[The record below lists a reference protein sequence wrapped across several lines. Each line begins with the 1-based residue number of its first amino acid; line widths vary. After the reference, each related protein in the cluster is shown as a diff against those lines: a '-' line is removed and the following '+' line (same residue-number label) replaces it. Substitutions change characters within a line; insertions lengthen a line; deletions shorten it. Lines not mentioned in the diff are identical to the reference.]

1 LDANSRKAN
10 GKPRQSEQ
18 DSGSRCPGL
27 GTEFGIRVS
36 GFRGRGLDVRG
47 CGYEKLEGSRF
58 SRLAANRKR
67 HFLAGV
73 YGLQSTVPGHP
84 SAGRRIVEGEDRV
97 GTTGPSFQSPPHNR
111 KASFLSEI

>member
-1 LDANSRKAN
+1 MDARSRKAN
-10 GKPRQSEQ
+10 SILRQSEQ
-18 DSGSRCPGL
+18 DSGSRGPCL

-67 HFLAGV
+67 HSLAGV

-84 SAGRRIVEGEDRV
+84 SAGRCIVEGEDRV
-97 GTTGPSFQSPPHNR
+97 GTTGPSLQTPPHIR
-111 KASFLSEI
+111 KASFL